1 MISLDYSVILQI
13 LFFLLFWFLM
23 DRIIFKPFLGLLDER
38 ERRTEGAKAE
48 TAALIE
54 DAERLRGEYE
64 SGTAKA
70 QEEAEAVKE
79 AILVDARRSR
89 EQLLAQAREE
99 AGKMMERSRGEIRI
113 ELQKARELV
122 LREAEA
128 IARQMTEKILG
139 RRLG

>member
-23 DRIIFKPFLGLLDER
+23 DRIIFRPFLRLLDER

-54 DAERLRGEYE
+54 DAERLRAEYE
-64 SGTAKA
+64 SGMAKA
-70 QEEAEAVKE
+70 QEEAAAVKE

-89 EQLLAQAREE
+89 EQLLTQAREE

-113 ELQKARELV
+113 ELQKAREVV

>member
-54 DAERLRGEYE
+54 EAERLRAEYE
-64 SGTAKA
+64 SGMAKA

-89 EQLLAQAREE
+89 EQLLTQAREE
-99 AGKMMERSRGEIRI
+99 AGKMIERSRSEIRI

-122 LREAEA
+122 RREAEA

>member
-54 DAERLRGEYE
+54 DAERLRAEYE

>member
-54 DAERLRGEYE
+54 EAERLRAEYE
-64 SGTAKA
+64 SGMAKA

-89 EQLLAQAREE
+89 EQLLTQAREE

-128 IARQMTEKILG
+128 IARQMTETILG

>member
-54 DAERLRGEYE
+54 DAERLRAEYE
-64 SGTAKA
+64 SGMAKA

-89 EQLLAQAREE
+89 EQLLTQAREE

-128 IARQMTEKILG
+128 IARQMTETILG

>member
-23 DRIIFKPFLGLLDER
+23 DKIIFKPFLGLLDER

-48 TAALIE
+48 TGALIE
-54 DAERLRGEYE
+54 DAERLRAEYE
-64 SGTAKA
+64 SGMAKA
-70 QEEAEAVKE
+70 QEEAAAVKE

-89 EQLLAQAREE
+89 EQLLTQAREE